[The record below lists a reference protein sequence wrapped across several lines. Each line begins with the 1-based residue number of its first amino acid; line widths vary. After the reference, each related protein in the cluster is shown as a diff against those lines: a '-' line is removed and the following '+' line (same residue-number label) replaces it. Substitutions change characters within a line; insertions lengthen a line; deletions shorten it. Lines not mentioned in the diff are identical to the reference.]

1 MGIGN
6 ALKGVRKAVNS
17 KNVALVTGGVLGGV
31 TLNQSATNATA
42 IKSSAS
48 PDVVIISEGTANNS
62 TAKEGTWEYITAMM
76 LLNGTGGAN
85 GRAGIG
91 GNGTDT
97 PTLNNPEKTD
107 SFPTLPVV
115 IAVLGAVVVAGIVVF
130 GKKKGGR
137 IK

>member
-6 ALKGVRKAVNS
+6 ALKGVKKAVNS

-91 GNGTDT
+91 VVI
-97 PTLNNPEKTD
+97 NNPEKTD
-107 SFPTLPVV
+107 SFPTLSVV

-137 IK
+137 RK

>member
-6 ALKGVRKAVNS
+6 ALKGLKNAVNS
-17 KNVALVTGGVLGGV
+17 KNVALVTSGTLAGA
-31 TLNQSATNATA
+31 TLNQTAANATA

-62 TAKEGTWEYITAMM
+62 TAPEGTWEYIAAMM
-76 LLNGTGGAN
+76 LLNGSGGAN
-85 GRAGIG
+85 GRAGMG

-107 SFPTLPVV
+107 SFPTVPVILGIIAAVV
-115 IAVLGAVVVAGIVVF
+115 IVGIVVF

-137 IK
+137 KR

>member
-6 ALKGVRKAVNS
+6 ALKGVKKAVNS

-48 PDVVIISEGTANNS
+48 PDVVIISEGTAN
-62 TAKEGTWEYITAMM
+62 KGTWEYITAMM

-137 IK
+137 RK